1 MKILNTLKILMVSA
15 LFIILSVIE
24 VFANTIITAP
34 IDSRPVSTEY
44 LENLVNINGDTL
56 LYPNKKYL
64 DIFSGSEN
72 DHFANS
78 NEVRKSIRDFVA
90 KNNNEYTTVI
100 INSST
105 YFTGGLVGSRNS
117 SQYNDIENG
126 INELYNLI
134 NTYKNPSYYIN
145 IAMPRNL
152 PDSRGGAIWSDDNN
166 LIYGIGHFY
175 NENDNKTVL
184 EYIKNNYDKVKP
196 EEFLLEWGYVY
207 NKAFE
212 NGEESLFKWEKDFL
226 DYCNELY
233 ENEEYKVY
241 MDNYKRIFE
250 STAEIFK
257 SIMRWQRVGLLTEI
271 IIGNDDLQLPDFI
284 SYMYNNSENT
294 KWINSI
300 NGSPIKYSFSRHY
313 IKSDNES
320 IYANIEKQYGK
331 DEAIKAE
338 QGISQNV
345 NILCGMDEIPQLI
358 YASDVLKRNN
368 IYTDIKFYGTE
379 NLSSVDSYDVKNANE
394 ILNIYSQ
401 YVKRNGNEKGETLHM
416 FICDYKNST
425 SKTNIINEIKKLIDL
440 GENVSLIELFD
451 YSKTE
456 IENNVFDTL
465 VKDGYILNLDCY
477 SAWNTNANAIGLG
490 IAQGEVYNISD
501 KQDENIINN
510 INLLLRH
517 IFEDGIYT
525 SSGKR
530 EIISEGYVITDNDMI
545 KSERLKKIFVDENI
559 LKYMIN
565 KTISKNDNSV
575 TIENITFKDYNFP
588 WKRNFECYIDFNIE
602 TK

>member
-90 KNNNEYTTVI
+90 KNNKEYTTVI

-184 EYIKNNYDKVKP
+184 EYIKNSYDKVKP

-320 IYANIEKQYGK
+320 IYANIERQYGK

-440 GENVSLIELFD
+440 GENVGLIELFD

>member
-379 NLSSVDSYDVKNANE
+379 KLSSVDSYDVKNANE

-440 GENVSLIELFD
+440 GENVGLIELFD

>member
-117 SQYNDIENG
+117 NQYNDIENG

>member
-1 MKILNTLKILMVSA
+1 MKILNTLKILMVSV

-44 LENLVNINGDTL
+44 LENLVNINDDTL

-126 INELYNLI
+126 INALYNLI

-166 LIYGIGHFY
+166 PIYGIGHFY
-175 NENDNKTVL
+175 SENDNKTVL
-184 EYIKNNYDKVKP
+184 EYIKNNYDTVKP
-196 EEFLLEWGYVY
+196 EEFLIEWGYVY

-212 NGEESLFKWEKDFL
+212 NGEESLSKWEKDFL

-257 SIMRWQRVGLLTEI
+257 SIMRWRRVGLLTEI

-358 YASDVLKRNN
+358 YASDVVKRNN
-368 IYTDIKFYGTE
+368 IYADIKFYGTE

-440 GENVSLIELFD
+440 GENVGLIELFD

-530 EIISEGYVITDNDMI
+530 EIISEGYVINDNDMI
-545 KSERLKKIFVDENI
+545 KSERLKKIFIDENI

>member
-233 ENEEYKVY
+233 EDEEYKVY

-440 GENVSLIELFD
+440 GENVGLIELFD

>member
-44 LENLVNINGDTL
+44 LENLVNINGDTV

-152 PDSRGGAIWSDDNN
+152 PDSRGGVIWSDDNN

-212 NGEESLFKWEKDFL
+212 NGEESLSKWENDFL

-440 GENVSLIELFD
+440 GENVGLIELFD

>member
-320 IYANIEKQYGK
+320 IYANIERQYGK

-440 GENVSLIELFD
+440 GENVGLIELFD

>member
-1 MKILNTLKILMVSA
+1 MKLLKTLAVST
-15 LFIILSVIE
+15 LFIIFSGIE
-24 VFANTIITAP
+24 VFAGTVITAP
-34 IDSRPVSTEY
+34 IDSRPVSVEY

-56 LYPNKKYL
+56 LYPNEKYL
-64 DIFSGSEN
+64 DIFSGGEN

-78 NEVRKSIRDFVA
+78 DEVRKSIRDFVA
-90 KNNNEYTTVI
+90 KNNNEDTTVI

-126 INELYNLI
+126 IDELYNLI

-166 LIYGIGHFY
+166 TIYGIGHFY
-175 NENDNKTVL
+175 NENDNKNVL
-184 EYIKNNYDKVKP
+184 EYIKNNYDTVKP
-196 EEFLLEWGYVY
+196 EEFLLEWGYIY

-212 NGEESLFKWEKDFL
+212 NGEESLSKWEKNFL

-241 MDNYKRIFE
+241 MDNYKRTFE

-271 IIGNDDLQLPDFI
+271 VIGNDDLQLPDFI
-284 SYMYNNSENT
+284 NYMYNNSENT
-294 KWINSI
+294 EWINSV
-300 NGSPIKYSFSRHY
+300 NGSPIKYSFSRQY
-313 IKSDNES
+313 IKSDSES

-358 YASDVLKRNN
+358 YASDVVKRNN

-379 NLSSVDSYDVKNANE
+379 NLSSVDSYDVKDANE
-394 ILNIYSQ
+394 ILKIYSN
-401 YVKRNGNEKGETLHM
+401 YVKRNGSKKGETLHM
-416 FICDYKNST
+416 FICDYKNNT
-425 SKTNIINEIKKLIDL
+425 SKNDIVNEIKRLIDL
-440 GENVSLIELFD
+440 GENVGLIELFD

-456 IENNVFDTL
+456 INNIIFDTL

-501 KQDENIINN
+501 KESENIINN
-510 INLLLRH
+510 TKLLLRH
-517 IFEDGIYT
+517 IFEDGVYT

-530 EIISEGYVITDNDMI
+530 EIISEGYLITDDDMI
-545 KSERLKKIFVDENI
+545 KSERLKKIFIDEDI
-559 LKYMIN
+559 LRYMVN
-565 KTISKNDNSV
+565 KTITKNDNSV
-575 TIENITFKDYNFP
+575 TIKNITFKDYNFP

-602 TK
+602 IK

>member
-320 IYANIEKQYGK
+320 IYANIERQYGK

-379 NLSSVDSYDVKNANE
+379 KLSSVDSYDVKNANE

>member
-320 IYANIEKQYGK
+320 IYANIERQYGK

-440 GENVSLIELFD
+440 GENVGLIELFD

-490 IAQGEVYNISD
+490 IAQGEIYNISD

>member
-117 SQYNDIENG
+117 NQYNDIENG

-440 GENVSLIELFD
+440 GENVGLIELFD